1 MKGLIYMTI
10 CPGTRIKHLRQL
22 NKMSQEELG
31 KRVGV
36 QRAAINKYE
45 KGTVTNIPI
54 ATIENI
60 AKIFDVSP
68 TYIVGWDALG
78 GNPLSAEVKVLQS
91 VKKFYGSDTLEIIET
106 YTQLNAEGKK
116 QRVRTPSTTQPRAML
131 CIKGFFKMPMRLP
144 FTLGFWSAEN
154 TESATTAS
162 ALKTGIKK
170 ADSTVAAMAP
180 SVPKRE
186 VASGMPTKA

>member
-1 MKGLIYMTI
+1 MSNIAGE
-10 CPGTRIKHLRQL
+10 RIKYLRQL
-22 NKMSQEELG
+22 ANMSQEELG

-60 AKIFDVSP
+60 AKVFDVSP

-106 YTQLNAEGKK
+106 YTQLNTEGKK
-116 QRVRTPSTTQPRAML
+116 RVLQHLTDMHQLYCNKDLYS
-131 CIKGFFKMPMRLP
+131 
-144 FTLGFWSAEN
+144 
-154 TESATTAS
+154 
-162 ALKTGIKK
+162 
-170 ADSTVAAMAP
+170 
-180 SVPKRE
+180 
-186 VASGMPTKA
+186 